1 MKYLVL
7 ILFTIN
13 CHALET
19 LVLGGG
25 GDPVGDKTIFDSS
38 LQELFNKRSEL
49 NLKTKVVFNGNHR
62 ETENIITRATG
73 APVKPFTE
81 ENYNNIVKEYIR
93 KIESGE
99 IKSGEKLLVYMDTH
113 GGEKADGVNTHSIAM
128 GGTPI
133 KDFSRIDGGKGKSMD
148 VLAKLAEVAK
158 AKDIKLAIM
167 DFSCHSGNSLALANS
182 NTCVIS
188 SSGPNH
194 FGYTGFAS
202 YMIAAMKPGKSIEDA
217 FLEARKRETMPSF
230 PMISTEAGKRISSD
244 LYKELSP
251 YLFYKDQYNGMAIDK
266 LSPYLTKVV
275 DVGGWCQR
283 EVDFK
288 NLITKLETF
297 EKLTGKLYSE
307 FSGREPLIEKL
318 KEYKKIQDTYLKELK
333 DSGYELLKT
342 KEKIFYGGKKDKN
355 GKMVGQESSNESWE
369 MILTSYDKG
378 NLNYFKDRIKNSKS
392 AQEKADVLKIVDK
405 YNKIYAKRDEILKKY
420 PKILNYK
427 ETFDKMLA
435 SKDKLI
441 ELSRRVAELGNQYYD
456 NAYSV
461 QMNAISTSEPCRDF
475 KL

>member
-1 MKYLVL
+1 MKYL
-7 ILFTIN
+7 LFALFAVNTF
-13 CHALET
+13 ALET

-49 NLKTKVVFNGNHR
+49 KLKTNVVFNGNHK
-62 ETENIITRATG
+62 ETESIITKATG
-73 APVKPFTE
+73 AAVKPFTE

-93 KIESGE
+93 KIEAGE
-99 IKSGEKLLVYMDTH
+99 IKTGEKLLVYMDTH
-113 GGEKADGVNTHSIAM
+113 GGEKADGVDTHSIAM

-158 AKDIKLAIM
+158 TKNIKLAIM

-182 NTCVIS
+182 NTCVIT

-202 YMIAAMKPGKSIEDA
+202 YMIEAMKPGRSLEDA

-244 LYKELSP
+244 LYRELSP
-251 YLFYKDQYNGMAIDK
+251 YLFYKDQLNGMAIDK
-266 LSPYLTKVV
+266 LSPYLSKVV
-275 DVGGWCQR
+275 ETSGWCQR
-283 EVDFK
+283 ENDFK

-297 EKLTGKLYSE
+297 EKLAGKLYSE
-307 FSGREPLIEKL
+307 FSGGEPLVAKL
-318 KEYKKIQDTYLKELK
+318 KEYKKLQDTYLKELK
-333 DSGYELLKT
+333 DSGFELLKT
-342 KEKIFYGGKKDKN
+342 KEKIYYGGKKDKN
-355 GKMVGQESSNESWE
+355 GKIVGQESSNESWD

-378 NLNYFKDRIKNSKS
+378 NLNYFKERLKTVKS
-392 AQEKADVLKIVDK
+392 PQERADILKIVDK
-405 YNKIYAKRDEILKKY
+405 YNKIYAKREEILKKY

-435 SKDKLI
+435 SKNKLMD
-441 ELSRRVAELGNQYYD
+441 LSRKVTELGNKYYD

-461 QMNAISTSEPCRDF
+461 HMNAISTSEPCRDF